1 MGPIV
6 LLKNFTFA
14 LAPGDTFTTDW
25 TAFPSLHKNA
35 QLHYHLQS
43 LTPAP
48 ATNGVSLDLE
58 TSYDTVE
65 HPSCGGIT
73 NITAAGS
80 DNGVIATAIQG
91 LMRLVVENDDTN
103 ALFGT
108 ISVWLQPKSE

>member
-14 LAPGDTFTTDW
+14 LAPGDSFTTDW
-25 TAFPSLHKNA
+25 TSFPSEHQFANM
-35 QLHYHLQS
+35 HYSLQT

-48 ATNGVSLDLE
+48 ATNGVSLELE
-58 TSYDTVE
+58 TSYDAVE
-65 HPSCGGIT
+65 HPSALTMGSIVAT
-73 NITAAGS
+73 GS
-80 DNGVIATAIQG
+80 DNGPITSG
-91 LMRLVVENDDTN
+91 LAALVRLLVKNDDSN